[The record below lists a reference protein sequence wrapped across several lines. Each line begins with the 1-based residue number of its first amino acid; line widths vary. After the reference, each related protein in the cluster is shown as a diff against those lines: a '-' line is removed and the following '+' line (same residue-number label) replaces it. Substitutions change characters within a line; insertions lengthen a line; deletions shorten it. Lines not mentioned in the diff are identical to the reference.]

1 MRPRGGIATAGALG
15 NTVEVFAGGGRL
27 LSVVPVRGRPVRVAF
42 SREGA
47 VIVTALSALSA
58 HGAVVVVGTDS
69 EVCTVSVGG
78 MPDGLL
84 FDAVGTLWVSG
95 LTAAHLTA
103 IDVASGR
110 VRGVFAVPG
119 GSVRSTGD
127 MLSLN
132 HQGPLSGLLCTI
144 VRH

>member
-1 MRPRGGIATAGALG
+1 M
-15 NTVEVFAGGGRL
+15 
-27 LSVVPVRGRPVRVAF
+27 RVAF

-47 VIVTALSALSA
+47 VIVTALSA

-95 LTAAHLTA
+95 LTAARLTA

-110 VRGVFAVPG
+110 VRGVYAVPG
-119 GSVRSTGD
+119 GSVRSTGA

-132 HQGPLSGLLCTI
+132 HQGPLSGLLCAI
-144 VRH
+144 VRQ

>member
-27 LSVVPVRGRPVRVAF
+27 LSVVPVCRRPVRVAF

-47 VIVTALSALSA
+47 VIVTALSA

-95 LTAAHLTA
+95 LTAARLTA

-110 VRGVFAVPG
+110 VRGVYAVPG
-119 GSVRSTGD
+119 GSVRSTGA

-132 HQGPLSGLLCTI
+132 HQGPLSGLLCAI
-144 VRH
+144 VRQ